1 MVAWYERYDPA
12 AAVADL
18 ILSLKSNHDQQGQFC
33 GRENDDADAAASET
47 HPSPNEPLPEE
58 PVLPSTTVD
67 DQLGLIHNGVR
78 KEPSFEA
85 DRDAADAGQQQQ
97 PSIQGAPDIRKFSVL
112 ILTEPLLQYFLI
124 LLFLF
129 PNICRC
135 MQNFHHFLRA
145 LLLRRRPLKVTTWN
159 RNGHRFVIECPP

>member
-1 MVAWYERYDPA
+1 MSQEAKGEEGGDELVACYERYDPA

-18 ILSLKSNHDQQGQFC
+18 SLKSNHDQQGQQFC

-67 DQLGLIHNGVR
+67 HDHDGFVR

-85 DRDAADAGQQQQ
+85 DRDAADAGQQQ
-97 PSIQGAPDIRKFSVL
+97 PSIQG
-112 ILTEPLLQYFLI
+112 EPE
-124 LLFLF
+124 
-129 PNICRC
+129 ICR
-135 MQNFHHFLRA
+135 
-145 LLLRRRPLKVTTWN
+145 VTRQAATTIF
-159 RNGHRFVIECPP
+159 RL